1 MKFKVTVNGLEDYNL
16 FDFDSYKIIF
26 SSEIERL
33 SDKAKLQYNNYLSQ
47 IIYYDNK
54 LKYGKDGL
62 RINNPRW
69 IGSSTKYFGVL
80 VSKENMEV
88 EFKKERGTLKSFI
101 INNVRNK
108 KNISDEFFIYAGPK
122 DNRYLDVF
130 DKRDD
135 NTFGLFDI
143 FLECQWKRVFG
154 I

>member
-1 MKFKVTVNGLEDYNL
+1 M
-16 FDFDSYKIIF
+16 
-26 SSEIERL
+26 

-108 KNISDEFFIYAGPK
+108 KILAMSF
-122 DNRYLDVF
+122 YL
-130 DKRDD
+130 RW
-135 NTFGLFDI
+135 T
-143 FLECQWKRVFG
+143 
-154 I
+154 